1 MSNLQD
7 LLSTDI
13 TANKTTKK
21 HKKYEYTEEERAR
34 RSLAMQTRD
43 PEKLRQ
49 TMSKLGKKPKAMTEK
64 RLRNLR
70 KQQKT
75 LASREDSRKGGYATM
90 SKPENRRK
98 IMRKLKGFVNLT
110 DEEFEERMKE
120 MDKRYEQQTTDQ
132 QISSD
137 ITSKDS
143 SKDNV

>member
-13 TANKTTKK
+13 ITNKTTKK

-43 PEKLRQ
+43 PERLRQ

-70 KQQKT
+70 EQQKT

-98 IMRKLKGFVNLT
+98 FLRKSVPYRNLT
-110 DEEFEERMKE
+110 DEEFEEKMKE
-120 MDKRYEQQTTDQ
+120 LDKKYEERARQQEENR
-132 QISSD
+132 
-137 ITSKDS
+137 DS
-143 SKDNV
+143 